1 MLVYGKVK
9 EGEEEEGEG
18 QEGEG
23 MNGLA
28 LSNYHS
34 IIRLAVG

>member
-28 LSNYHS
+28 LSYYHS
-34 IIRLAVG
+34 IIRLTVG